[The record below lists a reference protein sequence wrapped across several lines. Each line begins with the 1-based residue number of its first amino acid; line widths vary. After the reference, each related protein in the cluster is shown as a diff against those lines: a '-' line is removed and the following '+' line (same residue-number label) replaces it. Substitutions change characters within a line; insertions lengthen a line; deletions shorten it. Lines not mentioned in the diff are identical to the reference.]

1 MNEPTEHRALQALED
16 AAKNED
22 ADGIDLALRI
32 DFEGLT
38 PAFVP
43 VLIQLLGASWHQRHQ
58 DIAHTLQGLK
68 DPRAVDA
75 LYQAT
80 FVRYHYLAYDEYF
93 GLARKCTWALADT
106 GTPEAKAKLKLLA
119 AGENP
124 VIAGYAQKRLDKWDD
139 EQKRKRAS

>member
-1 MNEPTEHRALQALED
+1 MNEPTENRALQALED
-16 AAKNED
+16 AAKKED
-22 ADGIDLALRI
+22 ADGIELALRI

-43 VLIQLLGASWHQRHQ
+43 VLVQLLGASWHQRHE
-58 DIAHTLQGLK
+58 DIAHALQDMK

-80 FVRYHYLAYDEYF
+80 FARYDYLAYDEFF

-106 GTPEAKAKLKLLA
+106 GTTEAKAKLKLLA
-119 AGENP
+119 AGENLL
-124 VIAGYAQKRLDKWDD
+124 IAGYAQKRLDRWDD
-139 EQKRKRAS
+139 EQKRKRA

>member
-1 MNEPTEHRALQALED
+1 MNEPTRNRALQALED
-16 AAKNED
+16 ATKRAD

-38 PAFVP
+38 PTFVP
-43 VLIQLLGASWHQRHQ
+43 VLIQLLEASWHQRHE

-75 LYQAT
+75 LYRTA
-80 FVRYHYLAYDEYF
+80 FARYDYLAYDEVF

-124 VIAGYAQKRLDKWDD
+124 LIAGYAQKRLDRWDD
-139 EQKRKRAS
+139 EQKRKKSS